1 MKTITTY
8 HNSVPNA
15 KNQEKIDLLK
25 YFSQGV
31 SAAGDHSIDNH
42 SYNYTPS
49 DVGVIQGWINI
60 GSKTGRHLDLRN
72 TVIDQQ
78 IKNKK
83 FVVVADSN
91 LFLYSNTANPLHYLR
106 YSFNGVFPNT
116 GIYCDTT
123 IDPSRWKKISS
134 DLNISLKDY
143 KTNGSHILL
152 CLQRNGGWSMKDYD
166 VQEWALATI
175 KEIRKYS
182 DRPIIIRGH
191 PGDKAAKEYLDPRS
205 TKCRLKNLH
214 NVSFSDFNRSL
225 LQDLKNAWA
234 VVNHNSSPVVGAAIE
249 GYPIFVTDPIRSQ
262 CKDIANI
269 DFSKIENPLMSDRQR
284 WVERLSMFH
293 WKFDE
298 LKTGE
303 CWRHMRLF
311 IS

>member
-1 MKTITTY
+1 MIVTVY

-15 KNQEKIDLLK
+15 KNLEKINLLK

-31 SAAGDHSIDNH
+31 RTAGDSVIDNTT
-42 SYNYTPS
+42 YVYKPS

-72 TVIDQQ
+72 TVITEQ
-78 IKNKK
+78 INTKK
-83 FVVVADSN
+83 YVVVADSN

-123 IDPSRWKKISS
+123 IDTSRWTKVSR
-134 DLNISLKDY
+134 DLGITLKDY
-143 KTNGSHILL
+143 RHHGNHILL
-152 CLQRNGGWSMKDYD
+152 CLQRNGGWSMKEYD

-175 KEIRKYS
+175 NEIRKYS

-205 TKCRLKNLH
+205 PKCRLKNLP
-214 NVSFSDFNRSL
+214 NVTFSDFNRTL
-225 LQDLKNAWA
+225 LQDLQGAWA

-249 GYPIFVTDPIRSQ
+249 GYPIFVTDPIKSQ
-262 CKDIANI
+262 CREIANI
-269 DFSKIENPLMSDRQR
+269 DISRIEAPDCPDRQA
-284 WVERLSMFH
+284 
-293 WKFDE
+293 
-298 LKTGE
+298 
-303 CWRHMRLF
+303 
-311 IS
+311 